1 MRKFMMLW
9 NSNWKYGYADCCGSG
24 SSWIMSGDKQFRT
37 LFPGSRAE
45 IRKLDGISKVLK
57 INGGEGASPHLESVD
72 GLIL

>member
-1 MRKFMMLW
+1 
-9 NSNWKYGYADCCGSG
+9 
-24 SSWIMSGDKQFRT
+24 MSGDKQFRT

-57 INGGEGASPHLESVD
+57 INGGEGALPHLESVD